1 MSKELIYKSLIDTF
15 NRYKKIVIV
24 SHVNPDGDALGS
36 TLALC
41 LFLKK
46 IGADPIVILPNDYP
60 AFFSW
65 MPSLNNVMIYD
76 KNQELAVEKMKEA
89 ELFCYLDFNTAS
101 RTGVMHNDICSFNKI
116 PKVLIDHHIGA
127 DSTQFVV
134 SLSETEISS
143 TSELVAEFIKYQ
155 GFDNYLDDD
164 IATSI
169 LVGMITDTG
178 SFAHSIFQNTFKI
191 FGEILSLSNVN
202 YKKIHQNIFD
212 TSTESRLRLLGFLI
226 SERMTVLKEYNT
238 AYIYASKSDLEAFN
252 YQVGDTE
259 GVVNYPLSISDVRMS
274 VLITER
280 QGCIRFSF
288 RSKEDF
294 SVNDLANKHFN
305 GGGHF
310 NAAGGTLNC
319 SLEESIEKLLS
330 VLPEYKEELN
340 K

>member
-1 MSKELIYKSLIDTF
+1 MCKELIYKSLIEVF
-15 NRYKKIVIV
+15 SKYKKIIIV

-36 TLALC
+36 SLALC

-46 IGADPIVILPNDYP
+46 MGAEPLVILPNDYP
-60 AFFSW
+60 SFFSW

-76 KNQELAVEKMKEA
+76 KNAELAVEKMREA
-89 ELFCYLDFNTAS
+89 ELFCYLDFNSPS
-101 RTGVMHNDICSFNKI
+101 RTGVMHNDLCTFTKT

-127 DSTQFVV
+127 DNSQFVV

-143 TSELVAEFIKYQ
+143 TSELVAELVKYQ

-164 IATSI
+164 LATSL

-178 SFAHSIFQNTFKI
+178 SFSHSIFQNTFKI

-202 YKKIHQNIFD
+202 YKQIHQNIFD

-226 SERMTVLKEYNT
+226 SERMTVLKDYNT

-252 YQVGDTE
+252 YQIGDTE
-259 GVVNYPLSISDVRMS
+259 GVVNYPLSISDIRMS

-288 RSKEDF
+288 RSKGDF

-319 SLEESIEKLLS
+319 SLQESIEKLLS
-330 VLPEYKEELN
+330 VLPEYKEDLN

>member
-1 MSKELIYKSLIDTF
+1 MCKELIYKSLIEVF
-15 NRYKKIVIV
+15 SKYKKIIIV

-36 TLALC
+36 SLALC

-46 IGADPIVILPNDYP
+46 MGAEPLVILPNDYP
-60 AFFSW
+60 SFFSW

-76 KNQELAVEKMKEA
+76 KNAELAVEKMREA
-89 ELFCYLDFNTAS
+89 ELFCYLDFNSPS
-101 RTGVMHNDICSFNKI
+101 RTGVMHNDLCTFTKT

-127 DSTQFVV
+127 DNSQFVV

-143 TSELVAEFIKYQ
+143 TSELVAELVKYQ

-164 IATSI
+164 LATSL

-178 SFAHSIFQNTFKI
+178 SFSHSIFQNTFKI

-202 YKKIHQNIFD
+202 YKQIHQNIFD

-226 SERMTVLKEYNT
+226 SERMTVLKDYNT
-238 AYIYASKSDLEAFN
+238 AYIYASKSDLEAYN
-252 YQVGDTE
+252 YQIGDTE
-259 GVVNYPLSISDVRMS
+259 GVVNYPLSISDIRMS

-288 RSKEDF
+288 RSKGDF

-319 SLEESIEKLLS
+319 SLQESIEKLLS
-330 VLPEYKEELN
+330 VLPEYKEDLN